1 MPLEAANSLLAI
13 IDELQA
19 KGINREQ
26 ADITVKSL
34 PVEPHICKFA
44 KGIEIIDHE
53 TISYANGEVS
63 WQNQTLLA
71 VYRTIRVWARW
82 RSKQWYR
89 STLDKWVYIGN
100 QIHALI
106 QQ

>member
-71 VYRTIRVWARW
+71 VYRTIRVWAR
-82 RSKQWYR
+82 
-89 STLDKWVYIGN
+89 
-100 QIHALI
+100 
-106 QQ
+106 